1 MVYKNLFINAI
12 LRTILLAVSCYLL
25 AYSHVKFN
33 DWLINANLIIL
44 ILVQVYLMINYFNRL
59 NERLADFF
67 TAIENDD
74 ISFALNPKFREEKY
88 KKLAA
93 KLINISNKIK
103 NLRIE
108 NEKQHF
114 FFKYIVENVDIGLIG
129 FNENGKVEFINKA
142 ALDILNLKKINT
154 VTDLEMV
161 SPNLPGRLLKNK
173 TDGQLLIKTMQ
184 NGMMVPI
191 SIKIKEFKFYDKNI
205 ILTSFQNIKAELEE
219 KELDSWQKTMRVLTH
234 EIMNSIGPIVSSI
247 DTISDI
253 FSKEKKE
260 GPKPLAEINEEMI
273 IDTLK
278 GIQIVKDRSIG
289 LNTFVKNF
297 RQLTSMPKIDARP
310 LNIKKLF
317 DQICFLFKNDCKNEN
332 IKIITEIY
340 PYALEVI
347 ADKNLL
353 EQVIINLV
361 KNAIDALQSAKDKKV
376 HLKAFIDYSNRV
388 NIQVIDNGQG
398 IKEELIDQVFLP
410 FFTTKKNGSGIGL
423 SWAKQIMK
431 LHGGDVTLKSILNK
445 ETKITLTF

>member
-253 FSKEKKE
+253 LSKEKK
-260 GPKPLAEINEEMI
+260 
-273 IDTLK
+273 
-278 GIQIVKDRSIG
+278 R
-289 LNTFVKNF
+289 
-297 RQLTSMPKIDARP
+297 R
-310 LNIKKLF
+310 
-317 DQICFLFKNDCKNEN
+317 
-332 IKIITEIY
+332 
-340 PYALEVI
+340 
-347 ADKNLL
+347 
-353 EQVIINLV
+353 
-361 KNAIDALQSAKDKKV
+361 AKTP
-376 HLKAFIDYSNRV
+376 
-388 NIQVIDNGQG
+388 G
-398 IKEELIDQVFLP
+398 
-410 FFTTKKNGSGIGL
+410 
-423 SWAKQIMK
+423 
-431 LHGGDVTLKSILNK
+431 
-445 ETKITLTF
+445 